1 MKIRDAVK
9 PDLVFLDLEADDAD
23 RALAVIARHL
33 GEAASLDADMVFE
46 ALRDREKLG
55 STSVGNGFAIPHC
68 KLARLESVV
77 VALARVNEGV
87 NFGDGKNH
95 EPVRFFFVVL
105 SPPDQPAE
113 HLQVLSQIARALK
126 NDDLRSRLLD
136 GTDAAEVVSSIQRT
150 TEQEGL

>member
-9 PDLVFLDLEADDAD
+9 PELVFLDLEAEDAD
-23 RALAVIARHL
+23 QALAVIARHL
-33 GEAASLDADMVFE
+33 GGSASLDADMVFE
-46 ALRDREKLG
+46 ALKEREKLG

-68 KLARLESVV
+68 KLARLEAVV
-77 VALARVNEGV
+77 VALARVKNGV
-87 NFGDGKNH
+87 AFGDGKNH

-126 NDDLRSRLLD
+126 NNELRAQLLEVAD
-136 GTDAAEVVSSIQRT
+136 STEVVSSIQRAA
-150 TEQEGL
+150 ELEGL